1 MRLATSVL
9 PSGGWTLIQ
18 SLRGMPIL
26 LWLCMRRYLCEI
38 WPLLPDLR
46 RKSSRLM
53 LGSGG
58 SRCARACCACAGCAC
73 AGSCSARR
81 NAAARAHVMWL
92 PHPSPLQLC
101 FCIVILTL
109 VFEDSITS
117 TALSS
122 NSSMTTLIMS
132 SWNRTNTTNMSFKCQ
147 AGLTP
152 LSSSLSTPPCTSASH
167 GSKGVGKTAA

>member
-1 MRLATSVL
+1 MRVTLSERVAGANGHPVREGAGAPNCRSAGSRCARACCACSR
-9 PSGGWTLIQ
+9 SG
-18 SLRGMPIL
+18 
-26 LWLCMRRYLCEI
+26 
-38 WPLLPDLR
+38 
-46 RKSSRLM
+46 
-53 LGSGG
+53 GG

-73 AGSCSARR
+73 AGSGSARR